1 MTRWFRYFVYAGIF
15 LAALGLSAYLTTGI
29 IVRGKPEVV
38 VPDLTGSDTVSA
50 LNQLAGLGL
59 SLKIQGF
66 DHSGKIAK
74 DRIIDQDPLPG
85 MKVKSGRDIRVVL
98 SKGPRARIVPELRG
112 LSLEQ
117 AQSILLQ
124 NEIELGQISYAY
136 SAEGQEAD
144 RVLAQTP
151 APSTEVGKEGRVDL
165 LISLGPRPQALIL
178 PDFTGQNVNQVLLKL
193 EQAGLKAGPVRY
205 DFRPNWPLGAVLLQ
219 DPPPGSRIVPG
230 TEVTLTVNRERMR
243 LAIDASMLAT
253 DLADYLVERG
263 LPFRE
268 AHAAA
273 GSAVRLAASK
283 GVALDQLEDED
294 WRSLGDFGPDVRSV
308 FDPMKS
314 IARRSAIG
322 GTAPGAVIAQLE
334 KAWELLKEIL

>member
-230 TEVTLTVNRERMR
+230 TEVTLTVNREGGETHSGIGRLDRGFDPGLLGRKARFLAPTGDAGLDVRQARQERGGRMR
-243 LAIDASMLAT
+243 VQAS
-253 DLADYLVERG
+253 
-263 LPFRE
+263 
-268 AHAAA
+268 
-273 GSAVRLAASK
+273 GSAWRPGRDSVNGLRTSLVLK
-283 GVALDQLEDED
+283 QTLEGN
-294 WRSLGDFGPDVRSV
+294 S
-308 FDPMKS
+308 
-314 IARRSAIG
+314 
-322 GTAPGAVIAQLE
+322 
-334 KAWELLKEIL
+334 